1 MKSINPRLKI
11 VNFVWLAIS
20 LLVFMGLI
28 GVSYYKQS
36 QSTKAL
42 LKTWEVK
49 TLITD
54 LISAMKD
61 AETGQRGF
69 IMTSE
74 TDYLAPYH
82 NAVTGYKKKIENLK
96 ELVDQDSEQLE
107 NIEILD
113 STISFKINQLK
124 ENINLVEN
132 NKDSLAIERV
142 KIKIG
147 KSAMDEIRSIGDDI
161 YLKEEE
167 QLQLRTDQYRNWRRI
182 SIILALISAG
192 IVIYSIIKIYREV
205 YPVFNDIIQTRR
217 ELQNTSANL
226 SETVNEL
233 EKAKEESLQLLNEK
247 DILIQTQKHK
257 IESLEKE
264 IKQSK
269 R

>member
-1 MKSINPRLKI
+1 MKSNPKLKI
-11 VNFVWLAIS
+11 GNFIWLAIA
-20 LLVFMGLI
+20 LLVFLGLI
-28 GVSYYKQS
+28 GISFYKQS
-36 QSTKAL
+36 QSTKSL
-42 LKTWEVK
+42 LQTWEVK

-82 NAVTGYKKKIENLK
+82 NAVSDYKKKIETLK
-96 ELVDQDSEQLE
+96 VLVHQDSIQLH
-107 NIEILD
+107 NVRVLD
-113 STISFKINQLK
+113 STIAYKVNKLK

-132 NKDSLAIERV
+132 NKDSIAVERV

-161 YLKEEE
+161 YLLEEKHSE
-167 QLQLRTDQYRNWRRI
+167 SRLENYKNWRTI
-182 SIILALISAG
+182 SIILALLSAG
-192 IVIYSIIKIYREV
+192 IVIFSIIKIYKEV
-205 YPVFNDIIQTRR
+205 YPVFNDIIETRR
-217 ELQNTSANL
+217 ELQNASANL

-233 EKAKEESLQLLNEK
+233 EKSKEESIQLINEK

-257 IESLEKE
+257 IENLETE
-264 IKQSK
+264 LK
-269 R
+269 RNS